1 MGRWNQLDNCSSK
14 LGQGNIRRHQI
25 IPASWWT
32 GGCSWAQA
40 AIPELSRTAHARSG
54 RHAVHSSG
62 TAHETA

>member
-1 MGRWNQLDNCSSK
+1 VREGDGALEPTDNCSSK

-40 AIPELSRTAHARSG
+40 AIPQQDSARTQWQTRRAQL
-54 RHAVHSSG
+54 RHS
-62 TAHETA
+62 T